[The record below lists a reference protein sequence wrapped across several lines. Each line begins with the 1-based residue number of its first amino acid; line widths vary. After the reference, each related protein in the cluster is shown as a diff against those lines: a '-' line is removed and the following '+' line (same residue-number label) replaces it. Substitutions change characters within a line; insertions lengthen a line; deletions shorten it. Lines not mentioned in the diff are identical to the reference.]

1 MHINVFGEA
10 SFGLRSRKLVNFFRV
25 TLRYAIEQ
33 PSSLGCNCVREMSE
47 GFKIEFILCKGDL
60 TMRAKVE
67 KRKRKNLIHHK
78 RMTSQFSISY
88 TQSVL
93 LSLFYDKE
101 YRFLCQ
107 WDSIDVSTS

>member
-10 SFGLRSRKLVNFFRV
+10 SFGLRSRKLVNFFGV

-67 KRKRKNLIHHK
+67 KKKK
-78 RMTSQFSISY
+78 KQA
-88 TQSVL
+88 
-93 LSLFYDKE
+93 SLTIKE
-101 YRFLCQ
+101 
-107 WDSIDVSTS
+107 